1 MNAEFNQPFRTAH
14 TINPTLKRPVYT
26 QKHINPEG
34 DADYYTPPGQWGNK
48 VSRGRVGPKYEAWD
62 GAATQPRKLRNY
74 YDNHKN
80 LDMP

>member
-1 MNAEFNQPFRTAH
+1 MQASGRVEEPSFV
-14 TINPTLKRPVYT
+14 KVKVDY
-26 QKHINPEG
+26 NPEG